1 MGHDGGMQPEKS
13 MRPQRAVDEVV
24 AATPHVRWSIA
35 VTGAPGGNAAYEP
48 DRKLATASIGKLLLL
63 AETARRITAG
73 ELGPAE
79 MLDRDPRLAVA
90 DSGLWQHLA
99 TDRLPVADVA
109 VLIAAASDNY
119 ATNVL
124 LERIGL
130 APLAVLG
137 GRLGLRHT
145 ALHDRVRDHRGA
157 EHPATLSTGTAAE
170 LAGLVRRIG
179 RGELIS
185 PAASALLDGW
195 LATSAD
201 LSMVAAAFHD
211 DPLAHPDGVRN
222 KTGTA
227 DGIRCDVGYRGGLAY
242 AVLAN
247 WDPADGDA
255 AAVMT
260 GMRAIG
266 AALSA

>member
-1 MGHDGGMQPEKS
+1 MS
-13 MRPQRAVDEVV
+13 PQQAVDRVV
-24 AATPHVRWSIA
+24 AATPQVRWSIEI
-35 VTGAPGGNAAYEP
+35 TGAPDGGATHEAG
-48 DRKLATASIGKLLLL
+48 RKLATASVGKLLLL

-73 ELGPAE
+73 ELDPAE
-79 MLDRDPRLAVA
+79 TLDRDPRLSVA

-109 VLIAAASDNY
+109 VLIAATSDNY

-130 APLAVLG
+130 APLAVLAD
-137 GRLGLRHT
+137 RLGLRHT
-145 ALHDRVRDHRGA
+145 ALHDRVRDHRGP

-170 LAGLVRRIG
+170 LAGLARRIA
-179 RGELIS
+179 RRELIS
-185 PAASALLDGW
+185 PAASALLDRW

-222 KTGTA
+222 KTGTG
-227 DGIRCDVGYRGGLAY
+227 DGIRCDAGYRGDLAY

-247 WDPADGDA
+247 WDPATGDA
-255 AAVMT
+255 TAAVMT

-266 AALSA
+266 AALTA